1 MSFQDDEVS
10 NQMEMHFESPLEIE
24 KKSLTLKVR
33 DWYSMPGQCFEKKC
47 GGKTARWRSFAYK
60 DDRAT

>member
-1 MSFQDDEVS
+1 
-10 NQMEMHFESPLEIE
+10 MEMHFESPLEIE

-33 DWYSMPGQCFEKKC
+33 DWYSMPGQCFEKKY